1 MSQAPGFLVLDTS
14 YTFEMIRERGLED
27 SVRCRDLDGFF
38 RHVWSVHPFA
48 TLLTSEGWTPRY
60 GKPVSYDF
68 DPRHTFIEGKVGRF
82 GWLSRIFP
90 LNFLLAQAGLFL
102 RLVRLIRRENIRV
115 IRVGDPLFLGLF
127 GLGLARLTGAK
138 LAIRVNGNNDKIRA
152 THGRPLFPRL
162 FGSVRVEKAV
172 ERFVFKRADLVAA
185 PNQDN
190 VDFAVANGARPDR
203 TTIFRYG
210 NLVAREHLSD
220 PATRPLTP
228 ETAARLGIEAGRYV
242 LCIGRL
248 EAVKFPDDAVRV
260 LGEAAKVAPDIKLV
274 LAGDGQM
281 RGELADLA
289 RSLGVEANLVF
300 AGNQNQI
307 QLAELIPNAA
317 VVVSPLTGRSLTEAA
332 FGRVPIVAYD
342 LDWQGELIET
352 GVSGELVPFRD
363 CGALACATIRLIEDR
378 DYARRMAEGVR
389 ERAGRMLD
397 PAALN
402 EHERSEYR
410 KLLGE
415 GASAGR

>member
-48 TLLTSEGWTPRY
+48 TLLTSETWTPRY
-60 GKPVSYDF
+60 GKPVSYHF
-68 DPRHTFIEGKVGRF
+68 DPRHTFIEGKVGRLA
-82 GWLSRIFP
+82 WLRRIFP
-90 LNFLLAQAGLFL
+90 LNFLLAQAGLFF
-102 RLVRLIRRENIRV
+102 RLARLIRRENIRV

-162 FGSVRVEKAV
+162 FGSIRVEKAV
-172 ERFVFKRADLVAA
+172 ERFVFRRADLVAA

-203 TTIFRYG
+203 VTIFRYG

-228 ETAARLGIEAGRYV
+228 ETAARLGIETGRYL
-242 LCIGRL
+242 LCMGRL

-260 LGEAAKVAPDIKLV
+260 LGEAAKVDPDIKLV

-281 RGELADLA
+281 RIALADLA
-289 RSLGVEANLVF
+289 RELGVAANLVF
-300 AGNQNQI
+300 AGNQNQV

-317 VVVSPLTGRSLTEAA
+317 VVISPLTGRSLTEAA

-352 GVSGELVPFRD
+352 GVTGELVPFRD
-363 CGALACATIRLIEDR
+363 CAGLARATIRLIEDR

-389 ERAGRMLD
+389 ERARRMLD

-415 GASAGR
+415 GRPLRP